1 MENQG
6 LQPGFVTVEDAI
18 AIIKKDTR
26 KNATV
31 DLRFL
36 VNNIPY
42 LKVKQNYNIR
52 LMKTENGVHKRDGE
66 VYVTIHTEYDKQ
78 ILLKAIA
85 DKYQESTGIK
95 LDDGAIGVNK
105 VTSVIDQES
114 QQMTGRPVVNPSSTT
129 KLGEDISTPH
139 TETLQGV

>member
-95 LDDGAIGVNK
+95 LDDGAIGINK